1 MNMLYYFVVDLPSR
15 FHDEIAF
22 ADTTLKVETKFNEF
36 EHRVNQ
42 GEVHSI
48 PAKFDT
54 PVQPG
59 DTLFFHHH
67 VVINGGI
74 PLEGYDNKYLVRYD
88 PNHTMSC
95 HAFAY
100 RPKGSDVVHPLGGWS
115 VLSPIEEDAELQS
128 ESLDLVELEERL
140 PTRGVVAF
148 DCEELKEVG
157 LKKGDTVGFLKN
169 MDYRFKIDGVEHYRT
184 RVEDLL
190 YAV

>member
-1 MNMLYYFVVDLPSR
+1 MNMLYYFVVELPSR

-22 ADTTLKVETKFNEF
+22 ADTTLKIETKFNEF

-42 GEVHSI
+42 GEVVSTPH
-48 PAKFDT
+48 KYDT
-54 PVQPG
+54 PVKPG

-67 VVINGGI
+67 VTINGGI
-74 PLEGYDNKYLVRYD
+74 PLPGYDDRYLVAYN
-88 PNHTMSC
+88 PHHTMSC

-100 RPKGSDVVHPLGGWS
+100 RPKDSDVVHPIGGWS
-115 VLSPIEEDAELQS
+115 VLSPTEEDSKLDTEL
-128 ESLDLVELEERL
+128 ELVEFEEKL

-148 DCEELKEVG
+148 DCKELEELG
-157 LKKGDTVGFLKN
+157 LSKGDTVGFKKN

-190 YAV
+190 YVV